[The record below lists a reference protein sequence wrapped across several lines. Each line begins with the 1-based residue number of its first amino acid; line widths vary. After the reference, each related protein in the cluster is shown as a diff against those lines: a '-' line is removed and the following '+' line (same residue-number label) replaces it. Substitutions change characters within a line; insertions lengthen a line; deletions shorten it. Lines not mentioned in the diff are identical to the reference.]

1 MDKKNKVAKW
11 SPYLINYALA
21 HVCTRPL
28 MRSEHVCG
36 IKQIV
41 QLLFAQKTMFEH
53 EVIDALS
60 ALKGLLGNLCR
71 GFVTDDG
78 VESRDNADGVLYSL
92 KVMFAVDGDA
102 ADTFLAQDLHHIL

>member
-11 SPYLINYALA
+11 SPYLIMRMRACL
-21 HVCTRPL
+21 RPL
-28 MRSEHVCG
+28 VSCEHVCG

-60 ALKGLLGNLCR
+60 GLKGLLGNLRR
-71 GFVTDDG
+71 GFVADDR
-78 VESRDNADGVLYSL
+78 VKSRDNTDRMLYRL
-92 KVMFAVDGDA
+92 EVMLAVDGDA
-102 ADTFLAQDLHHIL
+102 VDTFLAQNLHHIL